1 MNDRDFMRY
10 SRQILLDDIA
20 LDGQQK
26 LLDSQVLI
34 IGLGGLGTPAA
45 LYLAGAGVGTLV
57 LADDDDVHLSNLQRQ
72 ILFTTEDIDRPKSQ
86 VSHQRLTQLNP
97 DIQLTALQQRLT
109 GEALKD
115 AVARADVV
123 LDCTDNMATRQEIN
137 TACVALNT
145 PLITAS
151 AVGFGGQLMVLTPP
165 WEQGCY
171 RCLWPD
177 NQEPERNCR
186 TAGVVG
192 PVVGVMGTLQ
202 ALEAIK
208 LLSGIETP
216 AGEPDCST
224 VSLASGAAWRCAA
237 PVVARYAEEAMQILF
252 NDQPM
257 QCAAGQLFTSCWSNS
272 TNDKRARLWRLISKS
287 SRVSNGH
294 NISCR
299 MVTRSCFF
307 RLLQGVEMLR
317 IADKTFDSHLFTGTG
332 KFASSQLMVEAIR
345 ASGSQLVTL
354 AMKRVDL
361 RQHND
366 AILEPLI
373 AAGVTLL
380 PNTSGAKT
388 AEEAIFAA
396 HLAREALGTNW
407 LKLEIHPDAR
417 WLLPDPIETLKA
429 AETLVQQGFVVL
441 PYCGADPVLCKRLEE
456 VGSAAVMPLGAP
468 IGSNQGLETRAM
480 LEIIIQQATV
490 PVVVDAGIG
499 VPAMPRRR
507 WKWGPTRC

>member
-86 VSHQRLTQLNP
+86 VSQQRLTQLNP

-137 TACVALNT
+137 AACVVLNT

-216 AGEPDCST
+216 AGEPDCSM
-224 VSLASGAAWRCAA
+224 VSSASGAAWRCAA

-257 QCAAGQLFTSCWSNS
+257 QCAAGQTVHELLEQLDQRQAGAALAINQQIVPREQWTQHIVQDGDQILLFQ
-272 TNDKRARLWRLISKS
+272 
-287 SRVSNGH
+287 V
-294 NISCR
+294 
-299 MVTRSCFF
+299 
-307 RLLQGVEMLR
+307 
-317 IADKTFDSHLFTGTG
+317 IAGG
-332 KFASSQLMVEAIR
+332 
-345 ASGSQLVTL
+345 
-354 AMKRVDL
+354 
-361 RQHND
+361 
-366 AILEPLI
+366 
-373 AAGVTLL
+373 
-380 PNTSGAKT
+380 
-388 AEEAIFAA
+388 
-396 HLAREALGTNW
+396 
-407 LKLEIHPDAR
+407 
-417 WLLPDPIETLKA
+417 
-429 AETLVQQGFVVL
+429 
-441 PYCGADPVLCKRLEE
+441 
-456 VGSAAVMPLGAP
+456 
-468 IGSNQGLETRAM
+468 
-480 LEIIIQQATV
+480 
-490 PVVVDAGIG
+490 
-499 VPAMPRRR
+499 
-507 WKWGPTRC
+507 